1 MSAASPSGKV
11 TIRDVAGAAQV
22 STTTV
27 SKVLNGRPD
36 VGPTVRQRVLDT
48 IGRLGYRPSATARSL
63 RVRRSQTIA
72 IITDDLEGIFTS
84 AMMRGVDDAASADD
98 ISVFLCNSYGDP
110 ERERAHLLRLLD
122 KQVDGVIFMSGNRV
136 RRRGAPVIPLDETP
150 YVFLY
155 EYSEDAAV
163 ASILPDDEQGAG
175 LAVRHLLDLK
185 RQRIGFINGP
195 ISWEA
200 THDRLRGYERA
211 LRDAG
216 VEPDRVL
223 NAFADSWDP
232 EEGYRITA
240 ALMRLS
246 DPPDALFCASDDLAT
261 GVLAALHEGGFAIG
275 QDVAVVGFDDR
286 SLAVHQ
292 RPPLSTVALPLA
304 AMGHLAGQTLLA
316 AIRDEPHATGIQRVP
331 CELRVRASSQPA
343 PSRTPRQSRAAR
355 ARR

>member
-36 VGPTVRQRVLDT
+36 VGPAVRQRVLDT

-98 ISVFLCNSYGDP
+98 ISVLLCNSYGDP

-136 RRRGAPVIPLDETP
+136 RRRGAPVIPLNETP

-155 EYSEDAAV
+155 EYSDDPAV

-175 LAVRHLLDLK
+175 LAIQHLLDLG

-200 THDRLRGYERA
+200 THERLRGYQRA
-211 LRDAG
+211 LREAR
-216 VEPDRVL
+216 VEPDPVL
-223 NAFADSWDP
+223 NAFTESWDP
-232 EEGYRITA
+232 EEGYRIATA
-240 ALMRLS
+240 LVRLP
-246 DPPDALFCASDDLAT
+246 DPPDAIFCASDDLAT
-261 GVLAALHEGGFAIG
+261 GALAALHELGVSVGPEI
-275 QDVAVVGFDDR
+275 AVVGFDDR

-304 AMGHLAGQTLLA
+304 AMGRLAGRTLLA

-331 CELRVRASSQPA
+331 CELRIRASSEPARAPA
-343 PSRTPRQSRAAR
+343 PRQPKTTRPR
-355 ARR
+355 